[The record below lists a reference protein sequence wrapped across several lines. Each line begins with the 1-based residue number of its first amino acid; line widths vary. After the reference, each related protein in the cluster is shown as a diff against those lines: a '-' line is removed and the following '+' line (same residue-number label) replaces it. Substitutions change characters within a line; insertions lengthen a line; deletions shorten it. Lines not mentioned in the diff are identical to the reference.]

1 MKNSEKYEL
10 KREWQAVADDFMEI
24 YWDSGCTCFLS
35 PPCGYCTHEG
45 NPNNLEE
52 CEDVWAKSPADMEV
66 EAIAYLA
73 WVIESM
79 ALQHSLAMWEEGRR
93 LKEERAER
101 HAAEDAY
108 WRERIA
114 NL

>member
-10 KREWQAVADDFMEI
+10 KREWQVVADDFMEI
-24 YWDSGCTCFLS
+24 YGDSGCTCFLS

-52 CEDVWAKSPADMEV
+52 SDDAWAKSPADMEV
-66 EAIAYLA
+66 EAVAYLA
-73 WVIESM
+73 WVIKSM
-79 ALQHSLAMWEEGRR
+79 VLQHSQEGRL

-101 HAAEDAY
+101 QAAEDAY